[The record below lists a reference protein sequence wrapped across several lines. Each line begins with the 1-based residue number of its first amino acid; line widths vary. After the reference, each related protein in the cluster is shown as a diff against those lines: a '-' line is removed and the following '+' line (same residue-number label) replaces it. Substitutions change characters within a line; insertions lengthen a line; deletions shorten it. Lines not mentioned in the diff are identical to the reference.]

1 MVSYREVAEQDF
13 GALISAAESWER
25 AAEGFGEAEADHR
38 TRVYHATSGNA
49 EVWSGLSADAATD
62 RFAATEREL
71 AAAQEECRGVA
82 RLLRDGE
89 AELTRLRGRL
99 MSLVEEAR
107 AAGFA
112 VSAEGHV
119 SVADRQPN
127 DPETQRLDQVAAE
140 WRLELD
146 RAVSLVAAADVSL
159 ALELK
164 DATTGLDLMGGGIFN
179 GAALTDAQVPPGK
192 QAAELALRLNEE
204 GELSEQEWFELNQ
217 LMASHADDAAFN
229 RHLLTELGA
238 DGLLALSAQV
248 AGHLGDGGDEESR
261 RRYAILEQ
269 RLANTVAV
277 ATQTPALDGGIPYG
291 QWVHTEEGRFY
302 EGWMTDL
309 REVGTTRHPAPGLT
323 DHSVTGY
330 QLLATVLSSGEGY
343 PDRFLRDLA
352 DDIRTAEDPTRG
364 GSQDIWH
371 QRAEEGNVDGL
382 SAAELDRFALDPL
395 DAVLGLMAA
404 APDTSAAYLDPD
416 ANDNLD
422 YFLHDRKW
430 NHLVHY
436 GEMDMN
442 DHAYGGGDS
451 ITARPTEPDGARDG
465 LVNAL
470 EAATTGIPMGT
481 DSPAA
486 DRALNRTEEGAR
498 VMEHLVAAF
507 SDDEGALIADDGD
520 WSFMR
525 PELGRMTAAYMGDFQ
540 FAVGGKIEVMP
551 VPDPRLDLEGV
562 KVDKFLGQLG
572 RDPDAYGYLTTA
584 QQAYTAA
591 TVDYA
596 LNSSAGSDAIL
607 EQRLEHAVA
616 PGAMMAGILAE
627 ARAQAVYADGVAS
640 DEDYNQKVESALE
653 FSGLILDE
661 LASKV
666 ADSLPV
672 GGSFISW
679 GVEQLND
686 AVVDSLVRDNSAA
699 VADDVDSAYRQ
710 WRQEAIDAAVRAVEI
725 SGASHS
731 DDMRQHFGNS
741 VNLDVQQF
749 FHTKI
754 SWDPGSMPND
764 ES

>member
-1 MVSYREVAEQDF
+1 MLSYREVAEQDF

-38 TRVYHATSGNA
+38 TRVHHATSGNA

-71 AAAQEECRGVA
+71 AAAQEECRGIA

-89 AELTRLRGRL
+89 AELARLRGRL

-112 VSAEGHV
+112 VNAEGQV

-146 RAVSLVAAADVSL
+146 RAVSLVSAADMSL

-179 GAALTDAQVPPGK
+179 GAALTDAQVPAGK
-192 QAAELALRLNEE
+192 QAADLALRLHEE
-204 GELSEQEWFELNQ
+204 GGLSEQEWFELNQ
-217 LMASHADDAAFN
+217 LMASHVDDPAFH
-229 RHLLTELGA
+229 RMLLTELGA

-261 RRYAILEQ
+261 HRYAILEQ

-277 ATQTPALDGGIPYG
+277 ATRTPALDGGIPYG
-291 QWVHTEEGRFY
+291 QWIHTEEGRFY
-302 EGWMTDL
+302 ERWMSDL
-309 REVGTTRHPAPGLT
+309 REVGTTRYPVPGLT

-352 DDIRTAEDPTRG
+352 DDIRTAEDPSRG
-364 GSQDIWH
+364 GSQDIWQ

-395 DAVLGLMAA
+395 DAVLHLMAA

-430 NHLVHY
+430 NHLVYY

-442 DHAYGGGDS
+442 DHAYGGGES

-470 EAATTGIPMGT
+470 ETATTGIPVGP
-481 DSPAA
+481 DAPPA

-498 VMEHLVAAF
+498 VMQHLVAAF
-507 SDDEGALIADDGD
+507 SEDGGAMIADDGD

-525 PELGRMTAAYMGDFQ
+525 PELGRMTAAYMADFQ
-540 FAVGGKIEVMP
+540 NHISGGIEV
-551 VPDPRLDLEGV
+551 VPLPEHRLDLNGEEPA
-562 KVDKFLGQLG
+562 KFLAQLG
-572 RDPDAYGYLTTA
+572 RDPEAYGYVTAA
-584 QQAYTAA
+584 QQAYTALS
-591 TVDYA
+591 VDYVFNDPDGSG
-596 LNSSAGSDAIL
+596 LPAGDRLPHAIK
-607 EQRLEHAVA
+607 
-616 PGAMMAGILAE
+616 PGTMIAGIMAD
-627 ARAQAVYADGVAS
+627 ARVTAVYEERVAE
-640 DEDYNQKVESALE
+640 DEAFNANVDAWMT
-653 FSGLILDE
+653 FAGLILDE
-661 LASKV
+661 GVGKATD
-666 ADSLPV
+666 AMPY
-672 GGSFISW
+672 GGSIVEW
-679 GVEQLND
+679 GVEELMGSVTETLYRD
-686 AVVDSLVRDNSAA
+686 SGPEAAAKAGTIYFGFYEDSLSAA
-699 VADDVDSAYRQ
+699 VLAVDLAAGNDDT
-710 WRQEAIDAAVRAVEI
+710 DAN
-725 SGASHS
+725 
-731 DDMRQHFGNS
+731 RQHLRNIAIES
-741 VNLDVQQF
+741 VTDSFDRLID
-749 FHTKI
+749 
-754 SWDPGSMPND
+754 WDNPAGK
-764 ES
+764 E